1 MEPQAFKVVLY
12 ATRVTLALFITL
24 ALVPLVRHY
33 ALAAGFMDKPDER
46 KIHKE
51 PIPRLGGFALWAG
64 FMLTLWIMFHQ
75 TPMGYSL
82 IGIMLGGTIMFMLGL
97 VDDLVTLS
105 PYLKLAVQF
114 IAALL
119 AYDFHVQII
128 TLDLPGS
135 KLIVLNA
142 LSLPITV
149 LWLVGFSNALNF
161 IDGIDGLA
169 AGVVSIAALTM
180 VVVGVF
186 TGKPTEALLAAMLA
200 GAAMG
205 FLAYNFHPAKIFM
218 GDSGSLFCGF
228 MLAAL
233 AVTGALKTKVVVML
247 LPLFVL
253 CVPLMDISYAVLRR
267 LFKGKNPFLPD
278 SEHIHHQ
285 FLKLGMSQTRAVFYF
300 YGFCVAGGVIAT
312 WYLNYQWAYLG
323 LIIGQFTLG
332 ALLILGVRKFFPL
345 TSLPATPKN
354 KN

>member
-12 ATRVTLALFITL
+12 AIGFTLALFITL

-161 IDGIDGLA
+161 IDGIDGMAISGAILILCTL
-169 AGVVSIAALTM
+169 SLT
-180 VVVGVF
+180 
-186 TGKPTEALLAAMLA
+186 
-200 GAAMG
+200 
-205 FLAYNFHPAKIFM
+205 
-218 GDSGSLFCGF
+218 
-228 MLAAL
+228 
-233 AVTGALKTKVVVML
+233 
-247 LPLFVL
+247 
-253 CVPLMDISYAVLRR
+253 
-267 LFKGKNPFLPD
+267 
-278 SEHIHHQ
+278 
-285 FLKLGMSQTRAVFYF
+285 
-300 YGFCVAGGVIAT
+300 
-312 WYLNYQWAYLG
+312 
-323 LIIGQFTLG
+323 LIISNNISN
-332 ALLILGVRKFFPL
+332 LLINDD
-345 TSLPATPKN
+345 TSDFATE
-354 KN
+354 